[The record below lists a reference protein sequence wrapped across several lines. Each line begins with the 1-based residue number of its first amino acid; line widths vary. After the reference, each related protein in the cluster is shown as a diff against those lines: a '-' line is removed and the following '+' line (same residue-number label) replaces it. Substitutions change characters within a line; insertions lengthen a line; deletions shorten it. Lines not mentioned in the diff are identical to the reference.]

1 MGAHVKRTDDCI
13 EVLAHNC
20 QIETSS
26 DLFSIELASLLEE
39 MQESYEDWNK
49 NSPDRF
55 IFDMLVRRSFTA
67 VVDYWETILMI
78 IAANIETEKD
88 YELRMDMLGLTEHF
102 LLQKE
107 LHSTII
113 YYSDI
118 ILKMILIPA
127 TVWRVGK
134 PNVSVRK
141 ASVICMIKMLENN
154 LIDPK
159 KFHTS
164 FRTLFDALKNCLDDD
179 WVNDIRYA
187 ALILV
192 KNIISHSAEEFEHDD
207 FNLIYP
213 ELLKRLDDAQ
223 DQIRIETCKVLELF
237 FNSVPNPW
245 SSSLYEYTVK

>member
-1 MGAHVKRTDDCI
+1 MK
-13 EVLAHNC
+13 
-20 QIETSS
+20 ET
-26 DLFSIELASLLEE
+26 
-39 MQESYEDWNK
+39 YEDWNK
-49 NSPDRF
+49 NSSDRF

-88 YELRMDMLGLTEHF
+88 YELRMDMLSLTEHF

-107 LHSTII
+107 LHSTIV

-141 ASVICMIKMLENN
+141 AAVICIIKMLENN
-154 LIDPK
+154 LIEPK
-159 KFHTS
+159 KFITS

-187 ALILV
+187 SLILV
-192 KNIISHSAEEFEHDD
+192 KNIFIHSGKELDRDD
-207 FNLIYP
+207 F
-213 ELLKRLDDAQ
+213 
-223 DQIRIETCKVLELF
+223 
-237 FNSVPNPW
+237 
-245 SSSLYEYTVK
+245 